1 MTLTVLAVMI
11 ATAMAMTLWILD
23 LVRRGK
29 LYPGYGIVLIPMI
42 IGAVPAAAVAD
53 GVDVPVRAGTLTLL
67 IFLGFAAVLVYVL
80 SQLTIIAN
88 RVAAVV
94 QELALE
100 REARRRRPRQ
110 GDGE

>member
-1 MTLTVLAVMI
+1 MSVTVLVVMT

-29 LYPGYGIVLIPMI
+29 LYPGYGIVLMPMV
-42 IGAVPAAAVAD
+42 IGAVPAAAVANEM
-53 GVDVPVRAGTLTLL
+53 DVPIQAGTLTLV
-67 IFLGFAAVLVYVL
+67 IFLVFAAVLVYVL

-100 REARRRRPRQ
+100 REARRRRSRQ
-110 GDGE
+110 GDA